1 MNMRKRIDEWT
12 QKILDGEEITPVG
25 AQELA
30 TVSTADL
37 PYLFAAADAIRQKYQ
52 GNEVHLCSILNGR
65 SGHCT
70 EDCAYCAQS
79 VHHQTGVAVYPL
91 LDSTEILRH
100 ARAVEAAGVSH
111 FSLVLSGRGMD
122 DAEEAEN
129 FDRIIETYRLIKEK
143 TRLKLCASLGSLTQ
157 EQARRL
163 KTAGIERYH
172 HNVETSRDYY
182 ASICRTHTYGDRVR
196 TISVAQ
202 EAGLAVCCGGI
213 IGMGETL
220 AQRIDMAFELRSMG
234 IGCVPV
240 NVLNP
245 IPGTR
250 MESAAPLPPMEILK
264 TLALFRLI
272 LPHAVIRTAGG
283 REKNLRDLQSMALF
297 SGANGML
304 SGGYLTT
311 AGRSTELD
319 HQMIEDLGLKV
330 AL

>member
-1 MNMRKRIDEWT
+1 MNMRKRIDEWA
-12 QKILDGEEITPVG
+12 QKILDGEAITPAG

-30 TVSTADL
+30 TVHAADL
-37 PYLFAAADAIRQKYQ
+37 PYLFVSADTIRQKYQ
-52 GNEVHLCSILNGR
+52 ENEVHLCSILNGR

-79 VHHQTGVAVYPL
+79 VHHQTGVEVYPL
-91 LDSTEILRH
+91 LDSAEILRH
-100 ARAVEAAGVSH
+100 AQAVEAAGVRH

-163 KTAGIERYH
+163 KTVGIERYH

-182 ASICRTHTYGDRVR
+182 ASICRTHTYEDRVH

-220 AQRIDMAFELRSMG
+220 AQRIDMAFELRCMG
-234 IGCVPV
+234 ISCVPV

-264 TLALFRLI
+264 TLALFRFI

-319 HQMIEDLGLKV
+319 HQMIKDLGLKV